1 MRIELTLGQRDV
13 LLELVNEALR
23 DIGPEIHHART
34 PSYKENL
41 REFRHDLS
49 ALRGLLSETSPTQLV
64 GSP

>member
-1 MRIELTLGQRDV
+1 MRIELTSSQRDV

-23 DIGPEIHHART
+23 DLGPEIHHART

-49 ALRGLLSETSPTQLV
+49 ALRGLLNETGSAHLV